1 MPNTFTTKV
10 PKKLQ
15 YHSFTLVDNDQMQSV
30 NFKHLFAKIE
40 KALKQTKNDNREQVL
55 VMVDNLNLLMN
66 GCYKKS
72 ELDFIEVLNE
82 F

>member
-1 MPNTFTTKV
+1 M
-10 PKKLQ
+10 L
-15 YHSFTLVDNDQMQSV
+15 SV
-30 NFKHLFAKIE
+30 NFKHLFTKIE